1 MSGHHGDDLDDDYVP
16 DELVASSA
24 EEDGA
29 ASDNVEG
36 LLSAPES
43 EQEDVR
49 GKEVS
54 AKRKRRER
62 EKERQAKVASVFFFF
77 LLAITKLSRVYSSQ
91 KRKLDDV
98 EPCLAA
104 AQPPQEFSEYL
115 SIMQA
120 RVFPAKSKL
129 ELLDES
135 IPGESGVR
143 CPYPPDLD

>member
-62 EKERQAKVASVFFFF
+62 EKERQAK
-77 LLAITKLSRVYSSQ
+77 

-135 IPGESGVR
+135 IPDRNLNHGYEGMDGVEVIR
-143 CPYPPDLD
+143 PFS